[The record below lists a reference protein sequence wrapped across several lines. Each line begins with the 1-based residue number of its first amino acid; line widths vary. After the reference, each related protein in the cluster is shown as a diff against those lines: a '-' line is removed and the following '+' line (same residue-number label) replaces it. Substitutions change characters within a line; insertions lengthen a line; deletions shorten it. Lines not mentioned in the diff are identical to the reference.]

1 MTSSTIALLVIG
13 HVAGIACGY
22 LLGRS
27 IVRRIICR
35 SFRPRLVVWLGIVGG
50 LVASIPALFLAM
62 VVGGSVGGGLGAAMD
77 ETFGLKSAGAQ
88 IGLPIGV
95 ALVWTAVLAI
105 GVAAG
110 AGIGQLFTRVDSHTQ
125 AT

>member
-1 MTSSTIALLVIG
+1 
-13 HVAGIACGY
+13 
-22 LLGRS
+22 
-27 IVRRIICR
+27 
-35 SFRPRLVVWLGIVGG
+35 
-50 LVASIPALFLAM
+50 M